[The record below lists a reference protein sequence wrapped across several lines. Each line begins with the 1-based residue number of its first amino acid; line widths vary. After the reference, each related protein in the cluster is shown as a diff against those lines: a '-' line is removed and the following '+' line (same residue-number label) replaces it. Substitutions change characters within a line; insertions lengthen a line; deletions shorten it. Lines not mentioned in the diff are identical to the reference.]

1 MPISNA
7 SDADLAALRA
17 SIAIN
22 DVLKDG
28 PVVDAVVGVGGEVE
42 AQVRQVVLLL
52 TPQRFSRLQVEAS
65 ALADDLRVFEDLKVS
80 RERLALD
87 LHTLLA
93 LEVGSDVRKRRGGT
107 KVVDDVIAHLVEHGD
122 VLDLHAPAD
131 VLFEDLLDYRRDVS
145 ALVGESGVIHC
156 FREAA
161 LDKRILAPIFI
172 RASILN

>member
-1 MPISNA
+1 MPLSNA
-7 SDADLAALRA
+7 SDADLATLRA
-17 SIAIN
+17 SVAIN
-22 DVLKDG
+22 DVPEDG
-28 PVVDAVVGVGGEVE
+28 PVVDAVVGVEGEVE

-65 ALADDLRVFEDLKVS
+65 ALTDDLRVFADLKVS

-87 LHTLLA
+87 LHALLA
-93 LEVGSDVRKRRGGT
+93 LEVGFDVRKRHGSAE
-107 KVVDDVIAHLVEHGD
+107 VVDDVVAHLVEHGD
-122 VLDLHAPAD
+122 VLNLHASAD

-172 RASILN
+172 GASMSN